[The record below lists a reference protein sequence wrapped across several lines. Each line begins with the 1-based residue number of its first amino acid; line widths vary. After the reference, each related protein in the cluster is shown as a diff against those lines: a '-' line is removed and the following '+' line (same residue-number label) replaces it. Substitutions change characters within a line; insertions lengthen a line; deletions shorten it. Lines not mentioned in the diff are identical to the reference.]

1 MKEKF
6 KVIIADDNEAIRDY
20 MENILK
26 EIEYVELIGKAKDG
40 QEELELIKELNPD
53 IVLTDN
59 DMPNLKGIEVIEKV
73 KREMNDN
80 APIFYMLTGLIDQEM
95 MSKLFELKVDG
106 YFRKPFEKEELIRE
120 FERLFAE
127 DNPPIIDNN
136 IKQINET
143 KKENLFK
150 RILNKLK

>member
-1 MKEKF
+1 MGERF

-59 DMPNLKGIEVIEKV
+59 DMPNLKGIEVIEKI
-73 KREMNDN
+73 KEEMEDN
-80 APIFYMLTGLIDQEM
+80 APMFYMLTGLIDQEM
-95 MSKLFELKVDG
+95 MTKLFELKVDG

-120 FERLFAE
+120 FERILAE

-150 RILNKLK
+150 RILNKLR